1 MSSEKPRIPAIP
13 ARVSERYAA
22 YRDLA
27 ISYEGFSDTILVR
40 APDISVSGMFINT
53 AKIFPE
59 GAVVKVRFN
68 LSRTMH
74 QVHARAEVRY
84 CLPGVGIG
92 IEFVEISDADRMAI
106 QDELASEGPLP
117 RVP

>member
-1 MSSEKPRIPAIP
+1 MSAEKPRIPAIP
-13 ARVSERYAA
+13 TRLNERYAA

-27 ISYEGFSDTILVR
+27 ISYEGFSESIPVR
-40 APDISVSGMFINT
+40 APDISVNGMFINT
-53 AKIFPE
+53 GKTFPE

-74 QVHARAEVRY
+74 EVHARAEVRY
-84 CLPGVGIG
+84 CLRGVGIG
-92 IEFVEISDADRMAI
+92 LEFVDISDEDRMAI
-106 QDELASEGPLP
+106 EDELTSDRPLP